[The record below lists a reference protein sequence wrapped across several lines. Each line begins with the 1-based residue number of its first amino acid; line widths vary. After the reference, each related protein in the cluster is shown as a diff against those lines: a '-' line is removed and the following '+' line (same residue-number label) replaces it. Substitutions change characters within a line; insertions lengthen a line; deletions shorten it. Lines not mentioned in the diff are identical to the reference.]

1 MGMPLLSE
9 NITPKL
15 HAHSVSDYPNFV
27 TEHRIHKYVGLS
39 PSEQLMVSPDQ
50 FFFHTFAFAVDPTT
64 NYSVPIAKL
73 VVAGTT
79 KDFVIRAHDTA
90 AMNALAYD
98 PGKEPVSVESRVLQV
113 EIEPSVIALANAIG
127 LFVINWLA
135 TIGSIYVTVLVTSGK
150 LKKDSVVATGP
161 FGALLTLPTVR
172 SFYIDLPLL
181 VSPVGESCGH
191 SFHHSIHALIVLPES
206 TAFFV
211 EIVAVISCCVVL
223 LMGFASL
230 E

>member
-1 MGMPLLSE
+1 MPLLSE
-9 NITPKL
+9 NMAPES
-15 HAHSVSDYPNFV
+15 HVHSVSDYLNFA

-39 PSEQLMVSPDQ
+39 RSEQLMVSPDQ
-50 FFFHTFAFAVDPTT
+50 YFFHTFAFAVDPTT

-79 KDFVIRAHDTA
+79 KDFAIRSHDTA
-90 AMNALAYD
+90 AMNTLAYD
-98 PGKEPVSVESRVLQV
+98 PEKEPVSVESRVLRV

-127 LFVINWLA
+127 LFAINWLA

-150 LKKDSVVATGP
+150 LKKDSVIATGP

-191 SFHHSIHALIVLPES
+191 NFHHSIHALIVLPES